1 MSHPHTFLVFVLVAI
16 VFSPTILADGPPPSI
31 DLTGVIRDFKR
42 DHVDFN
48 VMPIGGPGHYAGNVD
63 LAIGNDQRPAFLG
76 GGYKVVTQWTNSG
89 ADPIAPHLYIAPGI
103 PGVVQVAN
111 APSVHDNATEDTWDS
126 SAGPY
131 GPGNIGPVPTYDV
144 GADMPTITAPTG
156 LDPSEGNLT
165 WGSKLLSSDVH
176 CDDLSISTGG
186 TVVVVGSRVILCEGE
201 FTLSTHAD
209 LVLAPGATLQLY
221 VKQGIVFMPHSTFNS
236 HPFSGIP
243 SRATIYNLGTTEMRI
258 SQPNGEVYATVVA
271 PTAIMRVMPT
281 GQFYGNFIGMD
292 LDVQAN
298 AGFHVDMAV
307 PMVLDACGVLIND
320 TAGAAGV
327 AGDAAISSPTT
338 FAQWYREI
346 LGVNM
351 AASHTI
357 TLNLNGAGVYEYL
370 DSSFYPIDDQLFG
383 NDGDLRNNYFTYQLE
398 AQFEYESCTGQF
410 IEFKG
415 ADDAWLFINGALTI
429 DLCGIVPGTEQVVE
443 LDRLGLQDGD
453 VYSMQLFYANRAPN
467 DSEFH
472 LRTNVELFSDDVVV
486 TVSLPFD

>member
-1 MSHPHTFLVFVLVAI
+1 MSHPRAFLGLLLFAI
-16 VFSPTILADGPPPSI
+16 MSPRTALAAAAPSI
-31 DLTGVIRDFKR
+31 ELTGVIRDFR
-42 DHVDFN
+42 RAHADFD
-48 VMPIGGPGHYAGNVD
+48 VIPIGGPGHYAGNVD
-63 LAIGNDQRPAFLG
+63 LAIGSG
-76 GGYKVVTQWTNSG
+76 GSPSFVGSGYKVVTQWTNSG
-89 ADPIAPHLYIAPGI
+89 TDPIAPHLYIAPGI

-111 APSVHDNATEDTWDS
+111 SPSVHPNAIDDTWDS
-126 SAGPY
+126 SVAPYSPGGPA
-131 GPGNIGPVPTYDV
+131 PTYDV
-144 GADMPTITAPTG
+144 GADMPTVMAPTG
-156 LDPSEGNLT
+156 LGPSEGDVT
-165 WGSKLLSSDVH
+165 WGSMLLSSDVH
-176 CDDLSISTGG
+176 CDDLTITNGKTVLISGN
-186 TVVVVGSRVILCEGE
+186 RVILCEGD
-201 FTLSTHAD
+201 FTLSTSAKV
-209 LVLAPGATLQLY
+209 VLLPGASLQLY
-221 VKQGIVFMPHSTFNS
+221 VKLGIVFMPYSTFNS
-236 HPFSGIP
+236 HPYSGIP
-243 SRATIYNLGTTEMRI
+243 GRATIYNLGTTEMRI

-271 PTAIMRVMPT
+271 PTARLRVMPN
-281 GQFYGNFIGMD
+281 GEFYGNFIGMD
-292 LDVQAN
+292 LDVKAN

-307 PMVLDACGVLIND
+307 PVVLDACGVLIND

-453 VYSMQLFYANRAPN
+453 VYSMQLFYANRAPD